1 MLDKF
6 SQNYDSHSSSYNE
19 LFNNI
24 IYNNVC
30 QHVTFDSVEVCESFN
45 QGILKKGIYSSVIKY
60 WDFLRQINHDFLES
74 PRTNATIRQFLND
87 QRMVIA
93 ERM

>member
-1 MLDKF
+1 M
-6 SQNYDSHSSSYNE
+6 
-19 LFNNI
+19 
-24 IYNNVC
+24 
-30 QHVTFDSVEVCESFN
+30 TFDSVEVCEAFN

-93 ERM
+93 ERMQDFYFKRALSLLVEQLELDIEYL